1 MLRVWHVGSPAVPP
15 PWDTF
20 LTTSPSA
27 PHPRTRPCPPLS
39 TYPVCCPSSR
49 GLNVRTKGGG
59 QGQMCTH
66 TLLCPG
72 QGEATAIPQPRLAA
86 PQPIWW
92 AFGQGHF
99 IHFHARVFRTLNG
112 PFPCFLTQSSPAM
125 SCCSSPTITGMLL
138 ACLIPSH
145 SQSYGTGVQEMLKT
159 DGNSNHRN
167 DAQRHCLRH
176 LSGDI
181 KVRNVSS
188 LPFSG
193 ENPSAGRGVG

>member
-1 MLRVWHVGSPAVPP
+1 MVPP
-15 PWDTF
+15 PWNMF
-20 LTTSPSA
+20 LTTSSSA
-27 PHPRTRPCPPLS
+27 PTSQDLALPSLIHVSCLLPLQQGPECKNKGRGSGSDVHTPCC
-39 TYPVCCPSSR
+39 V
-49 GLNVRTKGGG
+49 
-59 QGQMCTH
+59 
-66 TLLCPG
+66 PG
-72 QGEATAIPQPRLAA
+72 QGEATAIPQHRLAA

-92 AFGQGHF
+92 AFGQGYFTHS
-99 IHFHARVFRTLNG
+99 HARTVRTLNG

-145 SQSYGTGVQEMLKT
+145 SQSSGTGVQEMLKT

-181 KVRNVSS
+181 KVRDVSAF
-188 LPFSG
+188 PFSG
-193 ENPSAGRGVG
+193 ENHSAGRGVG